1 MFVIFEEIKVKEI
14 IRFLKIYLGFTAL
27 VLGLVTAIAVI
38 GTLFIVLV
46 GGVNM
51 ALPILLT
58 GIITMLSVAKY
69 NNV

>member
-1 MFVIFEEIKVKEI
+1 MKEI

>member
-1 MFVIFEEIKVKEI
+1 VFVIFEEIKVKEI